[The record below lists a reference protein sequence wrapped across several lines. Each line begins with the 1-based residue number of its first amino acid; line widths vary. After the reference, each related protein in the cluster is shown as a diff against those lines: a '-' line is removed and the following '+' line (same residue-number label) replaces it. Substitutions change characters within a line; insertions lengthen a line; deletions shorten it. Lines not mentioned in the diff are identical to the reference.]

1 MEAII
6 PVTEDIMAN
15 RKQSSEG
22 AGIIQSVNLMY
33 ILDDMWRGL
42 QRSIFLLPVL
52 VSLFACHSF
61 YRARNSYMPTFEA
74 YASFTVNT
82 RTANGYSETYYN
94 KAVATQMSK
103 TFPYILTSGVL
114 MKVVAEDLGYTGGS
128 VPGSVTAESLNDNPI
143 FTIRVRS
150 SDPQKAYDILQSVV
164 KNYPSVAEY
173 IIGETQLDMIDES
186 GVPTKAI
193 NPKSFNASI
202 ISRDSLSGPSVH
214 LCNHKKYGAQRG

>member
-1 MEAII
+1 
-6 PVTEDIMAN
+6 MAN
-15 RKQSSEG
+15 RQQSSEG
-22 AGIIQSVNLMY
+22 AGLIQSVNLMY

-128 VPGSVTAESLNDNPI
+128 VPGSVTAESLDENPI
-143 FTIRVRS
+143 FTIKVTSSASRVACWQVTPSRCS
-150 SDPQKAYDILQSVV
+150 TWRCGLRGVRKASARV
-164 KNYPSVAEY
+164 SWSA
-173 IIGETQLDMIDES
+173 S
-186 GVPTKAI
+186 PTMDT
-193 NPKSFNASI
+193 SW
-202 ISRDSLSGPSVH
+202 VH
-214 LCNHKKYGAQRG
+214 RP